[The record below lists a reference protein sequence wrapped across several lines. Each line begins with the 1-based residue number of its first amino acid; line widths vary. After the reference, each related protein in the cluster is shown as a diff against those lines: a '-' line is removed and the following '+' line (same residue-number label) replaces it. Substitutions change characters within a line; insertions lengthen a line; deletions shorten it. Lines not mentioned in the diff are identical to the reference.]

1 MTYNYTLAASSVKI
15 HAQPVSVIYSSPKVQ
30 GSGKITKISAV
41 GKDTLNA
48 ACLEMG
54 SSDLIVTLKTSAS
67 TKKMA
72 YLEYGKYSLL
82 DSTPIRSCSDSKT
95 NKLYCNDKSFNFLCK
110 GSFQK
115 SL

>member
-15 HAQPVSVIYSSPKVQ
+15 PAQPVSVIYSSPKVQ

-41 GKDTLNA
+41 GKDTVNA

-67 TKKMA
+67 TKMT

-82 DSTPIRSCSDSKT
+82 DSTPLRSCSDSKT
-95 NKLYCNDKSFNFLCK
+95 NQLYCNDKSFNFLCK